1 MRARVFD
8 ERLPGITKA
17 DQGGDEIIETHVVT
31 HAERLGKLAKSV
43 GRHHGAHKLK
53 ADQPGTSRCGHQLRA
68 NRYPNRLLPEDHAPR
83 DDAEKSDDLPRRL
96 GVDQRRK
103 VIVQPG
109 IPEKQL
115 LEVGGQLAAPGPLT
129 ESKDALP
136 E

>member
-1 MRARVFD
+1 MNHRDPASRH
-8 ERLPGITKA
+8 LKNSAGC
-17 DQGGDEIIETHVVT
+17 VV
-31 HAERLGKLAKSV
+31 GSV
-43 GRHHGAHKLK
+43 GQSEILGPGHHGAHKLK